1 MDKKEAYE
9 LYIKLSDE
17 CAKHSDCYTCPFVS
31 HEDSEEICLL
41 DKVNVLK
48 FVNRVLALLDKQEQ
62 KASVPLKKDGRIII
76 SGRVEENPEEKLSEA
91 LASAGSIIAQE
102 IKADIAKHD
111 NVNSPAHYC
120 KGGLE
125 CLTAIRAQLGKE
137 RFIGYLYGNV
147 VKYMWRWPDK
157 NGLEDLQKAAKY
169 LEWLQE
175 EVKE

>member
-17 CAKHSDCYTCPFVS
+17 CAKRADCYTCPFFIQGNEMDMCILEYVAVS
-31 HEDSEEICLL
+31 
-41 DKVNVLK
+41 KV
-48 FVNRVLALLDKQEQ
+48 VNRVLALLAKQEQ
-62 KASVPLKKDGRIII
+62 RASISPEKDGRIII
-76 SGRVEENPEEKLSEA
+76 SGKLKENPEEKPSEA
-91 LASAGSIIAQE
+91 LARAGSIIAQE

-125 CLTAIRAQLGKE
+125 CIEVIKAQLTHE
-137 RFIGYLYGNV
+137 QRVGYLYGNII
-147 VKYMWRWPDK
+147 KYMWRWPDK

-175 EVKE
+175 EVKK